1 MAKIPE
7 FWVLFVQHDQDHP
20 HPQWV
25 GAYGTEGDALNA
37 INEREGTAYTVGKK
51 PTTHIQADARHYYL
65 AKVCG

>member
-7 FWVLFVQHDQDHP
+7 LWVLYIQHEQDHP
-20 HPQWV
+20 RPLWF
-25 GAYGTEGDALNA
+25 GDYNSEAEALA
-37 INEREGTAYTVGKK
+37 AVNEREGTAYTVGKK